1 MKALNT
7 AIFAATMMSAATA
20 MAAEVSGN
28 VAIGSDYFFRG
39 VDQSGGAALSGGFDV
54 AFEGG
59 AYVGTWASSI
69 GFGNNAD
76 VAGDVEATE
85 VGGLELDY
93 YVGYGGSFSET
104 VSYDVGY
111 VYYGYPQSASSEE
124 FEEFYGSV
132 SMGDATLG
140 FAYSDDWY
148 AGTGDYTYVYA
159 DYAVALNEAFSLG
172 FHYGV
177 SSADDAANEYK
188 DYAISLGTE
197 AAGLGFDLSWISTDE
212 AEGAYADNEFV
223 LTVSKSL

>member
-7 AIFAATMMSAATA
+7 AIFAATMMSGATA

-54 AFEGG
+54 AFENG

-69 GFGNNAD
+69 GFGAD
-76 VAGDVEATE
+76 ESGNE
-85 VGGLELDY
+85 GGLELDY

-111 VYYGYPQSASSEE
+111 IYYGYPQSASTEE

-148 AGTGDYTYVYA
+148 ASSGDYTYIYA

-172 FHYGV
+172 FHYGT
-177 SSADDAANEYK
+177 SSADDAAAEYD
-188 DYAISLGTE
+188 DYSISLSTE

>member
-1 MKALNT
+1 MKALKT
-7 AIFAATMMSAATA
+7 AIFAATMMSGATA

-39 VDQSGGAALSGGFDV
+39 VDQSSGSALSGGFDV
-54 AFEGG
+54 GFENG

-69 GFGNNAD
+69 GFGAD
-76 VAGDVEATE
+76 DAGN

-93 YVGYGGSFSET
+93 YAGYGGSFSDT
-104 VSYDVGY
+104 VSYDIGY
-111 VYYGYPQSASSEE
+111 VYYGYPQSASSED

-148 AGTGDYTYVYA
+148 AGTGDYTYIYA
-159 DYAVALNEAFSLG
+159 DYGVALNEAFSLG
-172 FHYGV
+172 FHYGT
-177 SSADDAANEYK
+177 SSADDSANEYD
-188 DYAISLGTE
+188 DYSISLSTE